1 MADSITLI
9 KDILEEYTE
18 DVQEG
23 IAATAKTIADEGKSK
38 LRSVSPKGRTGKYR
52 KGWRVSSKRGKSY
65 VACTIYNTEYRLTH
79 LLEKPHVIRNK
90 YGKWGTSVPKVHIKP
105 VEEACVKEF
114 ESKVN
119 ELIKN
124 GG

>member
-18 DVQEG
+18 DIQVGITQE
-23 IAATAKTIADEGKSK
+23 AQSVAREGKAK
-38 LRSVSPKGRTGKYR
+38 LRNVSPKRTGKYR
-52 KGWRVSSKRGKSY
+52 KGWNVSTKKGKTY
-65 VACTIYNTEYRLTH
+65 VECTIYNTEYRLTH
-79 LLEKPHVIRNK
+79 LLEKPHAIRNK

-114 ESKVN
+114 ESRVD